1 MDNKN
6 NNQKTH
12 KKRGHARRRRSIASL
27 RERGLDLFSYIY
39 KALREKEKID
49 YTRIYIESREQF

>member
-27 RERGLDLFSYIY
+27 RERGLDLFSYI
-39 KALREKEKID
+39 
-49 YTRIYIESREQF
+49 